1 MSWEREPLEQDEL
14 DQLIKTSEHDS
25 LKSEFIIRT
34 LAHTG
39 LRVGE
44 FCELRPDWI
53 EWQRDLLRVPSNQD
67 GWTPKTTASARTIPV
82 KQPDTLRT
90 MREFFKRNDAVGM
103 HRTTVTRRVKSVAAK
118 TSIQKKV
125 TPHVLRHT
133 YGTLLAA
140 RGASTQYIRQTMGH
154 ATIQSSEQYL
164 KYSGSQLLDEAEDL
178 W

>member
-1 MSWEREPLEQDEL
+1 MTWEREPLEAAEL
-14 DQLIKTSEHDS
+14 QELINVSERES
-25 LKSEFIIRT
+25 LTDEFIIRT

-44 FCELRPDWI
+44 FVHLRPSWI
-53 EWQRDLLRVPSNQD
+53 EWQRDLLRVPAEEGD
-67 GWTPKTTASARTIPV
+67 WTPKTTSAARSIPL
-82 KQPDTLRT
+82 KEPDTTRII
-90 MREFFKRNDAVGM
+90 REYFQRHDGVDM
-103 HRTTVTRRVKSVAAK
+103 HRSTVTRRVKAVAEK
-118 TSIQKKV
+118 TTIQKKV

-154 ATIQSSEQYL
+154 ATIRSSEQYL
-164 KYSGSQLLDEAEDL
+164 KFSGTQLLEEADDL

>member
-1 MSWEREPLEQDEL
+1 MWEREPLEQPEL
-14 DQLIKTSEHDS
+14 KELIDAAEQRETRD
-25 LKSEFIIRT
+25 EFIIRT

-44 FCELRPDWI
+44 FVELRSSWI
-53 EWQRDLLRVPSNQD
+53 EWQRDLMRVPKREGD
-67 GWTPKTTASARTIPV
+67 WTPKTESAARTIPL
-82 KQPDTLRT
+82 KEPD
-90 MREFFKRNDAVGM
+90 
-103 HRTTVTRRVKSVAAK
+103 TRRVIRNWFGVHDRVQMHRSTVFRRVKNVAEE

-133 YGTLLAA
+133 YGTLLAS
-140 RGASTQYIRQTMGH
+140 RGATTQYIKQTMGH

-164 KYSGSQLLDEAEDL
+164 QYSGTQLLDEADDV

>member
-1 MSWEREPLEQDEL
+1 MWDRDPLEESEL
-14 DQLIKTSEHDS
+14 RELIEISERDS
-25 LKSEFIIRT
+25 LKNEFIIRT

-44 FCELRPDWI
+44 FCEFRPSWM
-53 EWQRDLLRVPSNQD
+53 EWQRDLLRVPSEQD
-67 GWTPKTTASARTIPV
+67 GWTPKTESSARTIPV
-82 KQPDTLRT
+82 KEPDTRRII
-90 MREFFKRNDAVGM
+90 REFFKRNESVGM
-103 HRTTVTRRVKSVAAK
+103 HRSTVTRRVKALAEE
-118 TSIQKKV
+118 TNIQKKV

-154 ATIQSSEQYL
+154 ATIASSEKYL
-164 KYSGSQLLDEAEDL
+164 KYSGTQLLEESDEL